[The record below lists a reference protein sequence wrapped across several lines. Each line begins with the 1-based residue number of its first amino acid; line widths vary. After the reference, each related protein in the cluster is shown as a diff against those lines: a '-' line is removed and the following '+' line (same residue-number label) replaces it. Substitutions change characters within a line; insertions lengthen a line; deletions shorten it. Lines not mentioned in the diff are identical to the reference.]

1 MALVGVG
8 TVSKAE
14 SRSSQAAGRL
24 IGPVL
29 PAAAGLAAVAQVVQ
43 GEGNVLLLSARD
55 VSHEFGS
62 RVLFGGFD
70 FTIDRGDRVGLVGR
84 NGAGKTT
91 LLRILSGELGGSG
104 SVERPGTLG
113 YLPQD
118 PRAADPEMTA
128 LTRVLSGRDL
138 DVIFR
143 SLTDSQQR
151 LGSCDPGE
159 KAALLKAYGEAET
172 LFAAREGYR
181 AEADAATIAANLG
194 LAAGVL
200 SQQLGTLSGGQ
211 RRRIELARIL
221 FSEADLLL
229 LDEPTNHLDADSI
242 AWLTS
247 YLKAFG
253 GGLVVISHDAELLQA
268 VCNRILFL
276 DAVRSEVI
284 PYSMGYRSYLVRR
297 AEDEARLAKEE
308 EQIFG
313 RAAQLKRQA
322 DRMRGSSAKRARTA
336 KVLDRRA
343 ERLVESFD
351 GQRSGHERVARI
363 RFPPPAPSSRV
374 VLEGEGLVKA
384 YGSLEVISG
393 LDIVVERGEK
403 MLVIGLNGAGKTT
416 LLRLLAGVEAPD
428 AGELVL
434 GRGAILGYYT
444 QEHESLDQE
453 ASVFENLR
461 RLAPVTLT
469 DADLR
474 AVLGSFLFGKDTYEQ
489 PAGTLSGGEKTRLAL
504 ATLVGTRSNVLLLDE
519 PTNNLDPASRDRVL
533 AALGDYEGSVVLVT
547 HDPGAVTALRPDR
560 VLLLPDGVEDYWSPE
575 LLDLVTLS

>member
-1 MALVGVG
+1 M
-8 TVSKAE
+8 
-14 SRSSQAAGRL
+14 AGRL
-24 IGPVL
+24 VGLVGLVGLVVPSGFFEIVL
-29 PAAAGLAAVAQVVQ
+29 L
-43 GEGNVLLLSARD
+43 GEGEGTRLLLSVRD
-55 VSHEFGS
+55 VGHEFGS
-62 RVLFGGFD
+62 RLLFEGFD

-91 LLRILSGELGGSG
+91 LLRILSGELVAKG

-118 PRAADPEMTA
+118 PRAADPEMSA

-138 DVIFR
+138 DVIYR
-143 SLTDSQQR
+143 TLTEAQQR
-151 LGSCDPGE
+151 MADCSPSE
-159 KAALLKAYGEAET
+159 EATFLKAYGEAEM

-181 AEADAATIAANLG
+181 AEADAAAIAANLG

-242 AWLTS
+242 GWLTN
-247 YLKAFG
+247 YLKAFN
-253 GGLVVISHDAELLQA
+253 GGLMVISHDAELLQA

-276 DAVRSEVI
+276 DAVRSEVTA
-284 PYSMGYRSYLVRR
+284 YSMGYRSYLIQR

-308 EQIFG
+308 EQVLG

-336 KVLDRRA
+336 KVLDRKA
-343 ERLVESFD
+343 ERLLDSFD

-374 VLEGEGLVKA
+374 VLEGKGLVKA

-416 LLRLLAGVEAPD
+416 LLRLLAGVEPPD
-428 AGELVL
+428 AGELFV
-434 GRGAILGYYT
+434 GRGAVLGYYT
-444 QEHESLDQE
+444 QEHESLE
-453 ASVFENLR
+453 PASSVFANLR
-461 RLAPVTLT
+461 RLAPATLT

-474 AVLGSFLFGKDTYEQ
+474 AVLGSFLFNKDAFDQ
-489 PAGTLSGGEKTRLAL
+489 MAGTLSGGEKTRLAL

-533 AALGDYEGSVVLVT
+533 SALRDYEGSVVLVT
-547 HDPGAVTALRPDR
+547 HDPGAVTALQPDR
-560 VLLLPDGVEDYWSPE
+560 VLLLPDGVEDYWSPD